1 MEERSAVMCSRKAK
15 DKCTAGTEAG
25 TSAGT
30 SGVLSRDSRETGA
43 CSQCTCV
50 AGKVVET

>member
-15 DKCTAGTEAG
+15 DKCTAGTE
-25 TSAGT
+25 AGT